1 MAPVSIIP
9 IKGYLT
15 ARAGITAVA
24 QILKRHAQLP
34 QVLDPKFPI
43 LGGFPDSAVAMTYIA
58 LLAQGQTAFDG
69 VDNMRRDPT
78 FAAALGSRE
87 R

>member
-24 QILKRHAQLP
+24 QKLKRHAQLP

-43 LGGFPDSAVAMTYIA
+43 LGGFPDSAVAMTYIRP
-58 LLAQGQTAFDG
+58 LKFTQPFPRQRQID
-69 VDNMRRDPT
+69 
-78 FAAALGSRE
+78 
-87 R
+87 